1 MALAPINPTQLTPPR
16 VAFIDDRSGA
26 ISREW
31 YRFFLSLLTATQTNQ
46 EETELAPDT
55 ASLLASYDA
64 VFGEAIQGLESAPD
78 CCTATADVDAKV
90 NNLAQA
96 TASTPPAATESD
108 IAVIQ
113 SQLQALAL
121 SPPPK
126 EFRSPRYGSFYDTTS
141 QTAAAINTAYA
152 MTFNTTDL
160 SVGVTRGT
168 PTSRIFVDRPNV
180 YNVQFSA
187 QLDKTAGGV
196 GLVWIWLRKNG
207 VNVSDSAGQIRIQGN
222 NAEILAAWNYV
233 IQLNAG
239 DYIELMWE
247 VDDTSVILL
256 AEAASAVHPSI
267 PSVILTV
274 TDNISSLET

>member
-1 MALAPINPTQLTPPR
+1 MALAPINPTQITPPR
-16 VAFIDDRSGA
+16 VEFIDQRSGA

-31 YRFFLSLLTATQTNQ
+31 YRFFLSLRNATENNQ
-46 EETELAPDT
+46 SEVELAPNT
-55 ASLLASYDA
+55 ASLIATYDA
-64 VFGEAIQGLESAPD
+64 MLETLTQTTETQPSG
-78 CCTATADVDAKV
+78 
-90 NNLAQA
+90 
-96 TASTPPAATESD
+96 ASESD

-126 EFRSPRYGSFYDTTS
+126 EFRSPRYGSFYDTTT

-160 SVGVTRGT
+160 SFGVTRGT
-168 PTSRIFVDRPNV
+168 PTSRIFVDRPNI
-180 YNVQFSA
+180 YNIQFSA
-187 QLDKTAGGV
+187 QVHKTSGGV
-196 GLVWIWLRKNG
+196 GLIYVWLRKNG
-207 VNVSDSAGQIRIQGN
+207 TNVPDSAGQIRIQGN
-222 NAEILAAWNYV
+222 DGEILAAWNYV

-247 VDDTSVILL
+247 VDDTSVELL
-256 AEAASAVHPSI
+256 AEVATGIHPSI

>member
-1 MALAPINPTQLTPPR
+1 MALAPINPTQITPPR
-16 VAFIDDRSGA
+16 VDFIDQRSGA

-46 EETELAPDT
+46 DEIELAPDAT
-55 ASLLASYDA
+55 SLIASYDA
-64 VFGEAIQGLESAPD
+64 MLE
-78 CCTATADVDAKV
+78 T
-90 NNLAQA
+90 LAQGA
-96 TASTPPAATESD
+96 ETQPSGASESD

-126 EFRSPRYGSFYDTTS
+126 EFRSPRYGSFYDTTT

-160 SVGVTRGT
+160 SFGVTRGT
-168 PTSRIFVDRPNV
+168 PTSRIFVDRPNI

-187 QLDKTAGGV
+187 QVHKTSGGV
-196 GLVWIWLRKNG
+196 GLIYVWLRKNG
-207 VNVSDSAGQIRIQGN
+207 TNVPDSAGQIRIQGN
-222 NAEILAAWNYV
+222 DGEILAAWNYV

-247 VDDTSVILL
+247 VDDTSVELL
-256 AEAASAVHPSI
+256 AEVATGIHPSI

-274 TDNISSLET
+274 TDNISSMET